1 MQIIVFILSIFQYFT
16 CSADTEEAEFV
27 TRHPGAGEAKALPLL
42 GNMEVGGRWLVE
54 EWRSAALLWSPEGG
68 WMVKGSGNAEVW
80 CGAVPAWSLVSERR

>member
-54 EWRSAALLWSPEGG
+54 EWRSGGALHYSGRRREGG
-68 WMVKGSGNAEVW
+68 W
-80 CGAVPAWSLVSERR
+80 